1 MRVLFLGNSYTFYN
15 NMPELFKDICARN
28 GVDAEVMSVTCG
40 GYTIAHFVSN
50 DNDCGRKAKEL
61 LKQYKFDYVVL
72 QEMSVRPASNPETFL
87 KSVREFM
94 PYIRK
99 NGARPALYQTWG
111 RPDGSPLLVEKGW
124 THEEMHELLKSAYV
138 KAAKE
143 HDAIFVPAGD
153 RLHEAYREGRDTYSD
168 DGGHPSPEGSAIIA
182 QAFFDALVTK
192 QMEGSK

>member
-1 MRVLFLGNSYTFYN
+1 
-15 NMPELFKDICARN
+15 
-28 GVDAEVMSVTCG
+28 
-40 GYTIAHFVSN
+40 
-50 DNDCGRKAKEL
+50 
-61 LKQYKFDYVVL
+61 
-72 QEMSVRPASNPETFL
+72 MSVRPASNPETFL

-94 PYIRK
+94 PYIRE

-111 RPDGSPLLVEKGW
+111 RPDGAPLLVEKGW

-138 KAAKE
+138 KAAK
-143 HDAIFVPAGD
+143 
-153 RLHEAYREGRDTYSD
+153 D